1 MTTTPKALFEAKFAE
16 AADTPQYTAVN
27 CKTSIDKLTATN
39 TGAANETL
47 TLNVIPSG
55 GAVAASNAITVQIAP
70 GKTWPFPETIGH
82 ILEAGDAISTKA
94 STANKIWIRGSGREF
109 T

>member
-16 AADTPQYTAVN
+16 ATETVQYAANN

-39 TGAANETL
+39 TGVANETITVHL
-47 TLNVIPSG
+47 LPPA
-55 GAVAASNAITVQIAP
+55 GAAAASNAIVKQLAP
-70 GKTWPFPETIGH
+70 GVTWPFPEIVGH
-82 ILEAGDAISTKA
+82 YLEAGGAISTIA

-109 T
+109 V